1 MTAGRVAAG
10 GAGAEVPEDPKRDSV
25 PFDAASRPHLVAP
38 FGDDLSSQMSIWS
51 GRPSWHVPFTASTAT
66 LVPSSVPAAELST
79 ESGPDR
85 LRIDISFS
93 GLPEHGTVV
102 VVLPPAA
109 FDDDPLSSPLLPQ
122 AASSD
127 ASVTSTRMRTPRAR
141 GAMTMV
147 PPPSPEEAPPP
158 GRALRKKDYSRHHGG
173 PDGPSASTL
182 DRAGGSVGCR
192 RHPT

>member
-1 MTAGRVAAG
+1 MTAGRFAA
-10 GAGAEVPEDPKRDSV
+10 VVPVSKLPEDPKRDSV

-79 ESGPDR
+79 ESGPDK

-93 GLPEHGTVV
+93 GLPEHGTVG

-109 FDDDPLSSPLLPQ
+109 FDDDPRSSPLLPQ

-147 PPPSPEEAPPP
+147 PPRSPRGGATPRSRAQEERLFAPSWWARWGE
-158 GRALRKKDYSRHHGG
+158 RKHPRS
-173 PDGPSASTL
+173 
-182 DRAGGSVGCR
+182 DR
-192 RHPT
+192 